1 MHVVVIRML
10 TLIGSA
16 SFMGV
21 CSVHGAGILKYL
33 VSQNVDGLHMRS
45 GFPVSRL
52 AELHGNMFVE
62 MCPQCRCQVSY

>member
-10 TLIGSA
+10 THIGSA
-16 SFMGV
+16 YFMGV
-21 CSVHGAGILKYL
+21 LLHGAGILKYL

-62 MCPQCRCQVSY
+62 MCPQCRCQVSC